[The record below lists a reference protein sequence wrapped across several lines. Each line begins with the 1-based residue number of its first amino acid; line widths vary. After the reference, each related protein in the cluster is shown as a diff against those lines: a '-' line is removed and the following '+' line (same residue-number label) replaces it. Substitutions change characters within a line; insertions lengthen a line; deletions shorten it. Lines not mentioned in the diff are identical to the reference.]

1 MNFEVIENAEL
12 SLEQMDAAITEGS
25 RSKLAEHVAS
35 CYRIAYDYRHSC
47 DTGSNG
53 SFDCQAEKAVHAIQS
68 KLMDSQKDDGEHP
81 VYLGAFAR
89 LKTTQQVWFFDR
101 IEAAAADFN
110 IFTMAHTPVADV
122 SDDTKKKAIDKVMSQ
137 VYQMSQQSPL
147 PPEEKQ
153 GEIAKF
159 ALKSINELKANA
171 IQEVNKIAESAVN
184 KHAAL
189 IKDQLID
196 GGMKKTLFMWMDDY
210 LTYPNS
216 YIWMRPHYSHKPRW
230 SKNKLS
236 YDKKIGFKFE
246 RVSPL
251 DVYASG
257 DGSDVNDSSFIVVRT
272 RVTFEQLRDM
282 RDHLDGADKKAINLL
297 LNKGI
302 PKDGGQAWLDVHKAD
317 DLEVEY
323 KSYSSESNVPMT
335 WVCLVLMQ
343 KITGAMCKEVGI
355 TKYNGET
362 VKDDETYECEVW
374 AIDNKIVYA
383 TPNVHPL
390 GHRTIYKTSY
400 SPINGSFYG
409 RSAFD
414 LVEWEE
420 RSLVY
425 IGKRFMKGVQFA
437 SWLAEVNKARMS
449 EDQAFDSVIPESII
463 TTIEDSI
470 SGGQAAL
477 KIHNLPGGQVAATMQ
492 SAIQA
497 IEDKMQKKLGTFD
510 MMAGAMTGMSSA
522 IRTGEQMST
531 IQANSS
537 KQIVYRQGLADIY
550 LFNELIRDMYH
561 YNMAYSEDNS
571 IKADAEVIVGG
582 LTSVA
587 TRQQIDSK
595 AIGLMN
601 MIMPIAQA
609 QNILPV
615 VTPEFVAETFR
626 NAAGVM
632 GGQINELASAD
643 ILSEINSATP
653 QPRMP
658 APQEV
663 GR

>member
-1 MNFEVIENAEL
+1 
-12 SLEQMDAAITEGS
+12 
-25 RSKLAEHVAS
+25 
-35 CYRIAYDYRHSC
+35 
-47 DTGSNG
+47 
-53 SFDCQAEKAVHAIQS
+53 
-68 KLMDSQKDDGEHP
+68 
-81 VYLGAFAR
+81 
-89 LKTTQQVWFFDR
+89 
-101 IEAAAADFN
+101 
-110 IFTMAHTPVADV
+110 
-122 SDDTKKKAIDKVMSQ
+122 
-137 VYQMSQQSPL
+137 
-147 PPEEKQ
+147 
-153 GEIAKF
+153 
-159 ALKSINELKANA
+159 
-171 IQEVNKIAESAVN
+171 
-184 KHAAL
+184 
-189 IKDQLID
+189 
-196 GGMKKTLFMWMDDY
+196 
-210 LTYPNS
+210 
-216 YIWMRPHYSHKPRW
+216 
-230 SKNKLS
+230 
-236 YDKKIGFKFE
+236 
-246 RVSPL
+246 
-251 DVYASG
+251 
-257 DGSDVNDSSFIVVRT
+257 
-272 RVTFEQLRDM
+272 M